1 MGVDMNDRAFKLGKA
16 FALGLAFSRGANCAA
31 KIAMDAQRWI
41 TVFPNGR
48 QNEGRPALIDSDTGK
63 VLGGM
68 GGKFNGVD
76 IRKTRKEY
84 RDSGAQT
91 ESQKLPE
98 VRSGHEHLMAGQSL
112 KIVRET
118 EKAVLVDNPAFSRYW
133 DNDEIAMAKAR
144 GEKQQIW
151 LPKSQISIHEGQVVG
166 MPGWLASRSGFQT
179 VEAEEANKKAFEAG
193 KAKYE
198 QALQEAKQLG
208 IPGIREGM
216 RLETIRDK
224 IREFKV
230 SHKDQFKEENKLET
244 LLNQGRLWEKGD
256 YSRTY
261 LTPKATAEFLG
272 IKFKM
277 HPKKRNI
284 PESVETGDPDRR
296 FTPSAANDLYR
307 ALEDV
312 YFDNKSKKFVLP
324 TGLRNMRGWLPE
336 WLEKRFQDA
345 MK

>member
-1 MGVDMNDRAFKLGKA
+1 MGLDMNEQAFKLGKA
-16 FALGLAFSRGANCAA
+16 FALGFAFSRGANCAG

-68 GGKFNGVD
+68 GGKFNGTD
-76 IRKTRKEY
+76 IRKTRKEF
-84 RDSGAQT
+84 
-91 ESQKLPE
+91 
-98 VRSGHEHLMAGQSL
+98 H
-112 KIVRET
+112 
-118 EKAVLVDNPAFSRYW
+118 
-133 DNDEIAMAKAR
+133 NDEPKKN
-144 GEKQQIW
+144 EK
-151 LPKSQISIHEGQVVG
+151 LKKLLDEG
-166 MPGWLASRSGFQT
+166 
-179 VEAEEANKKAFEAG
+179 K
-193 KAKYE
+193 
-198 QALQEAKQLG
+198 
-208 IPGIREGM
+208 
-216 RLETIRDK
+216 
-224 IREFKV
+224 
-230 SHKDQFKEENKLET
+230 
-244 LLNQGRLWEKGD
+244 LWEKGD

-261 LTPKATAEFLG
+261 LNPKAAAEFLG